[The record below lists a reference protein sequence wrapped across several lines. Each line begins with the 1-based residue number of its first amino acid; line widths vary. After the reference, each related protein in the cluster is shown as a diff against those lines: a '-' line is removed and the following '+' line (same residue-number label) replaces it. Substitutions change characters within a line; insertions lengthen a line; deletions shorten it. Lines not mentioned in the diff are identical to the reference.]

1 MVPCSQ
7 GLRDPSSTLPK
18 EGPSHKVEVSN
29 STPLLEEAG
38 RKLRNERE
46 GEREG
51 ARERERES
59 KRERERERR
68 EYVCKWGCTG
78 STRRARISLPPLEPL
93 SFSILVLGLHKRI
106 CPKGSTL
113 YKYTKIE
120 NHQTSLG
127 TTTSSST

>member
-59 KRERERERR
+59 KRERERERG
-68 EYVCKWGCTG
+68 ENMCVSGDALAAQEG
-78 STRRARISLPPLEPL
+78 PEFL
-93 SFSILVLGLHKRI
+93 
-106 CPKGSTL
+106 CPRWS
-113 YKYTKIE
+113 
-120 NHQTSLG
+120 HSPFP
-127 TTTSSST
+127 S